1 MHRLSTYSI
10 GENVLL
16 THRQRVSAWVGYRR
30 KDFYVQRVE
39 TALYK
44 RMGWAELH
52 YIDQAKG
59 TFNKGCLSL
68 MFTDSKDRCIAY
80 VALLNKTH
88 KGCSNGMIVSR
99 FVIAPQFQGR
109 GYSKVILNLVGAMV
123 AASGYIL
130 YFNTRLK
137 WLGDS
142 MNSNV
147 NWVGSVF
154 DGRVRKV
161 ANDPKYRNRTQGY
174 ACRKRY
180 VGKCLKGFSHLFNKV
195 NVLRE
200 RVKNCVVSV
209 GCNNDNNALCTE
221 IFHAD
226 CVANDM
232 LVYNIIRCC
241 KGLYEDS
248 S

>member
-1 MHRLSTYSI
+1 MHRLSTYCI
-10 GENVLL
+10 DNKVIL
-16 THRQRVSAWVGYRR
+16 TPRQRVRTWVGYSR

-88 KGCSNGMIVSR
+88 RGCSNGMIVSR

-109 GYSKVILNLVGAMV
+109 GYSKVILDLVGAMV
-123 AASGYIL
+123 AASGYVL

-137 WLGDS
+137 WLGES

-147 NWVGSVF
+147 NWVGSIF
-154 DGRVRKV
+154 DGRVRKI
-161 ANDPKYRNRTQGY
+161 AKDPKYKNRTQGY

-180 VGKCLKGFSHLFNKV
+180 VGKCLKGFSHLFFKV
-195 NVLRE
+195 DVLRE
-200 RVKNCVVSV
+200 RVKNCAVSG
-209 GCNNDNNALCTE
+209 GCNNSNYALCIE
-221 IFHAD
+221 VPHAD
-226 CVANDM
+226 NIVHI
-232 LVYNIIRCC
+232 YNIIRCN